1 LATHH
6 HTSIFCRGGRVRT
19 YYDNVE
25 VRGWYQGG
33 LGGSVYRT
41 PTTDPYICPALHWHQ
56 QLRRT

>member
-1 LATHH
+1 
-6 HTSIFCRGGRVRT
+6 VRT

-41 PTTDPYICPALHWHQ
+41 RTTDPYICPALHWHQ